1 MSVGI
6 NQQIGGKRGF
16 AKGDGEINKQGQDAL
31 RREVALT
38 EESVMRKDYWL
49 VAMVR
54 LAVCTPWR
62 GGYEGGQG
70 TGAGEGKCWV
80 GVRVRV
86 RARVSEFA
94 RVGEWRW
101 RRKSK
106 NALCFHGSGRLQRA
120 GSS

>member
-6 NQQIGGKRGF
+6 NQQIGGRRGF

-54 LAVCTPWR
+54 LAVCCTALLGEVGTKEGKEQEQAKESV
-62 GGYEGGQG
+62 GG
-70 TGAGEGKCWV
+70 GEGE
-80 GVRVRV
+80 
-86 RARVSEFA
+86 SES
-94 RVGEWRW
+94 
-101 RRKSK
+101 KSE
-106 NALCFHGSGRLQRA
+106 
-120 GSS
+120 

>member
-1 MSVGI
+1 
-6 NQQIGGKRGF
+6 
-16 AKGDGEINKQGQDAL
+16 
-31 RREVALT
+31 
-38 EESVMRKDYWL
+38 MRKDYWL

-62 GGYEGGQG
+62 DGYEGGQG

-86 RARVSEFA
+86 RVRVRARVGVKSEDGSEFA

-101 RRKSK
+101 EKKEQKRVLLSRQWSF
-106 NALCFHGSGRLQRA
+106 C
-120 GSS
+120 SS